1 MTTSARN
8 STRTTFPVVDT
19 TRVCLISGNSRGY
32 AAKSVTTAY
41 TSAGAARATRWVR
54 WTGSRALI
62 VRA

>member
-1 MTTSARN
+1 MTTSERN

-41 TSAGAARATRWVR
+41 ASAGAVRATRWVR
-54 WTGSRALI
+54 
-62 VRA
+62 